1 MWGYEE
7 EPMNRISSI
16 QRTMDGWRIE
26 AQTPDGTRLVVFHAG
41 TRREA
46 VQAALWAEVEPA

>member
-1 MWGYEE
+1 
-7 EPMNRISSI
+7 MNRISSI

>member
-1 MWGYEE
+1 
-7 EPMNRISSI
+7 MNTICGI
-16 QRTMDGWRIE
+16 QKAMDGWRIE

-46 VQAALWAEVEPA
+46 VQAALWAEAEPA